1 MDFRIIIS
9 PAKKMPVSEGAP
21 HATHRPQ
28 FSCEALEVAEELR
41 AQGRAA
47 MQRIWLCSDRLAD
60 EAWELTQALPD
71 ELRRD
76 PTALTPAACAYHG
89 IQYTHLAAGVMDT
102 AQLSWLE
109 HHLRILSGLYGILRP
124 LDGVAPYRLEMQAKL
139 PLGGARNLYEFWDSR
154 LYDVIACAPQVR
166 TIVNVASVEYA
177 KAITPYVLPDGP
189 QLLTCLFGTIRPSDG
204 RLLQRSTEA
213 KAARG
218 SFVRWAAEHQVTDVL
233 ELKGFSDRDYA
244 FSPRRSTDDV
254 WVFTRT

>member
-1 MDFRIIIS
+1 MGFRIIVS
-9 PAKKMPVSEGAP
+9 PAKRMLVSGDEP
-21 HATHRPQ
+21 CATQRPRLLG
-28 FSCEALEVAEELR
+28 EALVLAGELR
-41 AQGRAA
+41 SLGRAEA
-47 MQRIWLCSDRLAD
+47 QRIWRCSDRLAD
-60 EAWELTQALPD
+60 EAWARIQALPD
-71 ELRRD
+71 ELHRD
-76 PTALTPAACAYHG
+76 PAALTPAACAYQG

-102 AQLSWLE
+102 VQLGWLE

-154 LYDVIACAPQVR
+154 LYDAIACAPQVR